1 MAAEC
6 LDGKLLAQQIKDD
19 LKAQATAL
27 FEETGE
33 RIRLVNILVGQD
45 RGASFYARSQRR
57 AAEEIGIDYQLLE
70 LKESVS
76 EMDVMSRVFDLNADP
91 AVHGILIHKPL
102 PAHIQDQILSNCVGI
117 EKDIEGMNAA
127 NIGNILLGKSRV
139 IPCTAAAVMEHLRA
153 ADVTL
158 RGAEVVV
165 VGASEIVGKP
175 LSLLLVRQFA
185 TVTVC
190 HIGTAEAGKLAH
202 HVGQADVVVV
212 AVGKPGLITGAMI
225 KEGAVVIDVGINKVG
240 EKIVG
245 DVEFD
250 SASARASRITPV
262 PGGVGP
268 LTVVMLMRNA
278 LEAFRIQKG
287 LA

>member
-1 MAAEC
+1 MPAQC
-6 LDGKLLAQQIKDD
+6 LDGKLLARKIKDE
-19 LKAQATAL
+19 LKTQAAVL
-27 FEETGE
+27 FDETGE
-33 RIRLVNILVGQD
+33 RIRLVNILIGD
-45 RGASFYARSQRR
+45 DGGASFYARSQCRV
-57 AAEEIGIDYQLLE
+57 AEEIGIDYQLLE
-70 LKESVS
+70 LREAVS
-76 EMDVMSRVFDLNADP
+76 EMEVMSQIFDLNNDP

-102 PAHIQDQILSNCVGI
+102 PDHMNGQILSNCVAV
-117 EKDIEGMNAA
+117 EKDIEGMNAS
-127 NIGNILLGKSRV
+127 NIGNVLLGKSRV

-153 ADVTL
+153 AGVRL

-175 LSLLLVRQFA
+175 LSLLLIQQFA

-190 HIGTAEAGKLAH
+190 HIGTAEAGMLSH

-212 AVGKPGLITGAMI
+212 AVGKSGLITGEMI
-225 KEGAVVIDVGINKVG
+225 KEGAVVIDVGINKAG

-245 DVEFD
+245 DVDFE
-250 SASARASRITPV
+250 SVSARASKVTPV